1 MESSLPK
8 KYDNN
13 HHHHSVIMVY
23 NSNNNDFSIPQD
35 LNNSHCLNV
44 PSTIYHCNLTI
55 FGPIM
60 SVIEGPGAGDH
71 PIDHQTKLL
80 FFRGKPEETPLFS
93 SNNQWEKKDIYDL

>member
-1 MESSLPK
+1 M
-8 KYDNN
+8 
-13 HHHHSVIMVY
+13 IY

-93 SNNQWEKKDIYDL
+93 SNNQWEKKGHL